1 MLWGLIPDAVGCLG
15 KRHSHAATSERRKIP
30 QPRRGWFFVRG
41 RRAARGLPH
50 DYLPRRPPGEDVLV
64 KKSRNK
70 ILYQQT
76 PLKTDSLSRL
86 KGQKRLW
93 ITPAIVPARS
103 PTPFSFIVER
113 NNDFIFL
120 SGARTWLFQ
129 RRVQLPEGYQLP
141 PIDQHG
147 RSLFLGVLNTPD
159 VSTGDGG
166 GGSQSDLTW
175 SDKDENVLQWAVA
188 TKRK

>member
-1 MLWGLIPDAVGCLG
+1 MRLYIPNGSVASG
-15 KRHSHAATSERRKIP
+15 RFISPRRRCRGGKIP

-50 DYLPRRPPGEDVLV
+50 DYLPRRQPGKDILFR
-64 KKSRNK
+64 KSRNK

-86 KGQKRLW
+86 KGRKRLW
-93 ITPAIVPARS
+93 ITPAIVPAQS

-120 SGARTWLFQ
+120 PGARTWLF
-129 RRVQLPEGYQLP
+129 RRRIQLPEGYQLP
-141 PIDQHG
+141 QIDQHR
-147 RSLFLGVLNTPD
+147 RSTLSRN
-159 VSTGDGG
+159 
-166 GGSQSDLTW
+166 
-175 SDKDENVLQWAVA
+175 A
-188 TKRK
+188 